1 MIQITPG
8 RDYINNLIRG
18 KNCEFLFKHIK
29 MEKNIY
35 LVEDDA
41 DIRELIRYLLSKYG
55 YNVFQCATAHI
66 FREKMNERLPDL
78 IILDIMLP
86 DGNGVDI
93 CAEIKS
99 NEATRHIPVLLMSAN
114 INNAL
119 KFNESAAEDFISK
132 PFNIDDLLE
141 KVQHLVA

>member
-1 MIQITPG
+1 MQINQG
-8 RDYINNLIRG
+8 IESINKKILG
-18 KNCEFLFKHIK
+18 ENCEFLFKHIK

-66 FREKMNERLPDL
+66 FREKMKELFPDL

-93 CAEIKS
+93 CTEIKS

-119 KFNESAAEDFISK
+119 KFNESAAEGFISK

-141 KVQHLVA
+141 KVQHIVA

>member
-1 MIQITPG
+1 MQINLG
-8 RDYINNLIRG
+8 SESINKRNRG
-18 KNCEFLFKHIK
+18 ENYEFQFKHIK

-35 LVEDDA
+35 LVEDDG

-55 YNVFQCATAHI
+55 YNVIQCATANI
-66 FREKMNERLPDL
+66 FREKMNELFPDL

-119 KFNESAAEDFISK
+119 KFNKSAAEGFISK

-141 KVQHLVA
+141 KVKHMVA

>member
-1 MIQITPG
+1 MQIKLD
-8 RDYINNLIRG
+8 RESINKQIRG
-18 KNCEFLFKHIK
+18 ENSEFLFKQIK

-35 LVEDDA
+35 LVEDDG

-66 FREKMNERLPDL
+66 FREKMNELFPDL
-78 IILDIMLP
+78 IIMDIMLP

-99 NEATRHIPVLLMSAN
+99 NESTRHIPVLLMSAN

-119 KFNESAAEDFISK
+119 KFNESAAEGFISK

-141 KVQHLVA
+141 KVQHMVA